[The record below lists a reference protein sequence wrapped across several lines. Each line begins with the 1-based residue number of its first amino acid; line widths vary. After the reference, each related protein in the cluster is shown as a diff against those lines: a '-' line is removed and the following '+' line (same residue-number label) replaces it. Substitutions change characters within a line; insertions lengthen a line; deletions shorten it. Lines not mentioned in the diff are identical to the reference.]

1 MKTAA
6 TILFLLVSC
15 IGCSTMQLVSERFG
29 PGPDSAEFLG
39 ELDAA
44 VAPNREAISILA
56 TWYPKSHG
64 YNIADVTGQEAT
76 GVLAVTQE
84 NVIFFNWR
92 FDQLNYIFEYVPEK
106 TISREDLIEVVAK
119 AQGRSR
125 LLVLVTEDDL
135 NTFELVR
142 DGGLLVDVE
151 STDKIAAVLADS
163 LIR

>member
-39 ELDAA
+39 ELNAA
-44 VAPNREAISILA
+44 VAPNR
-56 TWYPKSHG
+56 
-64 YNIADVTGQEAT
+64 DVTGQEAT